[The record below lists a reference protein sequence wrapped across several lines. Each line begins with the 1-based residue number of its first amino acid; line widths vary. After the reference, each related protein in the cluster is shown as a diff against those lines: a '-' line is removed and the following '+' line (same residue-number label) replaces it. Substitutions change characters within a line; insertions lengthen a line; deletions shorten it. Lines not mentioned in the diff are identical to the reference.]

1 MSNSSQSGTDR
12 PYHVLAA
19 DDNGDILKAIR
30 LLLKSEGISCH
41 TVKSPDEVL
50 DALRKGEYDLA
61 LIDLN
66 YSRDT
71 TSGVEGTQLVKD
83 IRRFDPHLP
92 LVVMT
97 AWASVEIAVDCMRL
111 GANDFVQKPWEDN
124 RVLSIVNTQVQFGRI
139 LRRSERLEAE
149 NRVLKSDEKVDFIA
163 NSPVMAPAL
172 DILERIASS
181 DASVLITGEN
191 GVGKG
196 IYAKTLHQR
205 SLRADKSFITVNM
218 AGLPEGVFESEMF
231 GHVKGAFTDA
241 KSDRV
246 GRFEMA
252 NDGTLFLDEIA
263 NLPMSQQQKILRT
276 LETRE
281 FERVGGTRT
290 LQSNARIIAAT
301 NADLEVEVKEGR
313 FRMDLLYRLNTVSVE
328 LPPLSKRKED
338 LLPLAEHFLKTYSE
352 KYRKTLKGFSESAVN
367 ALHSYTWPGNV
378 RELMHAVERGALMA
392 KGEFV
397 ETDNLGLSGDVS
409 RTSHDL
415 DLMSLEEVEAY
426 LMKRAL
432 ARADGKA
439 SEAAETL
446 GLSRSAFYRR
456 MQRYGL

>member
-1 MSNSSQSGTDR
+1 M
-12 PYHVLAA
+12 
-19 DDNGDILKAIR
+19 
-30 LLLKSEGISCH
+30 
-41 TVKSPDEVL
+41 
-50 DALRKGEYDLA
+50 
-61 LIDLN
+61 
-66 YSRDT
+66 
-71 TSGVEGTQLVKD
+71 
-83 IRRFDPHLP
+83 RF
-92 LVVMT
+92 
-97 AWASVEIAVDCMRL
+97 
-111 GANDFVQKPWEDN
+111 GANDLIQKPWEDN
-124 RVLSIVNTQVQFGRI
+124 RLLSIMHTQIQFGRI

-149 NRVLKSDEKVDFIA
+149 NRALRSDDEVDFIA
-163 NSPVMAPAL
+163 NSPAMAPAL
-172 DILERIASS
+172 DILERIAPS

-196 IYAKTLHQR
+196 VYAKALHQR
-205 SLRADKSFITVNM
+205 SLRADKSFVTVNM

-252 NDGTLFLDEIA
+252 KDGTLFLDEIA
-263 NLPMSQQQKILRT
+263 NLPMSQQQKILRA

-290 LQSNARIIAAT
+290 IRSNARIITAT
-301 NADLEVEVKEGR
+301 NANLEAKVKEGH
-313 FRMDLLYRLNTVSVE
+313 FRMDLLYRLNTVNVE

-352 KYRKTLKGFSESAVN
+352 KYRKTLKGFSESAAN
-367 ALHSYTWPGNV
+367 ALHSYAWPGNV

-397 ETDNLGLSGDVS
+397 ETDNLGLSGNAS